1 MRLVRTDA
9 DGRGEAIE
17 LAGESLIVGRQT
29 TRGVQIEH
37 PTVSREHAR
46 FFVRDG
52 VWQIADLNSSNGT
65 FVNGARV
72 TKATLKPGDVVK
84 LGSIELRLDDAAK
97 PTAARPTAASDE
109 IQLEDDFFAA
119 PPKAAAPKPS
129 TASAVDEIQLDEG
142 PVTAK
147 FPTPAKTPTGAGS
160 ISGAGGAAGT
170 IAGRGP
176 TMPTPGPNLS
186 TMPGSLGVPPPPKRL
201 STQNLVRKSDEA
213 TGGGV
218 LRHDI
223 AQYGGFMKLVIVVLC
238 LGAAYGL
245 YLGVMKLTE
254 TVVPE
259 RTEAPASTETQ
270 DEAPEAD
277 K

>member
-17 LAGESLIVGRQT
+17 LAGESVIVGRQT

-72 TKATLKPGDVVK
+72 TKATLKPGDLVK

-97 PTAARPTAASDE
+97 PPAARPTAASDE

-119 PPKAAAPKPS
+119 PPKATAARPS
-129 TASAVDEIQLDEG
+129 AAAAVDEIQLDEG

-160 ISGAGGAAGT
+160 ISGAGAAR
-170 IAGRGP
+170 AP

-186 TMPGSLGVPPPPKRL
+186 TMPGAMGVPPPPKRL

-213 TGGGV
+213 SSGGV

-223 AQYGGFMKLVIVVLC
+223 AQYGGFMKFVIVAACV
-238 LGAAYGL
+238 GAAYGL

-254 TVVPE
+254 TVVPAK
-259 RTEAPASTETQ
+259 TEAPANPDVE
-270 DEAPEAD
+270 DEATEAD

>member
-17 LAGESLIVGRQT
+17 LSAESMIVGRQT

-72 TKATLKPGDVVK
+72 TKATLKPGDLVK

-97 PTAARPTAASDE
+97 PAAASDE
-109 IQLEDDFFAA
+109 IELEDDFFAA
-119 PPKAAAPKPS
+119 PPKTTATKPS
-129 TASAVDEIQLDEG
+129 AASAVDEIQLDEG

-160 ISGAGGAAGT
+160 ISGAGAARVP
-170 IAGRGP
+170 A
-176 TMPTPGPNLS
+176 MPTPGPNLS
-186 TMPGSLGVPPPPKRL
+186 TMPGAMGAPPPKRL

-213 TGGGV
+213 TSGGV

-223 AQYGGFMKLVIVVLC
+223 AQYGGFMKFVIVVVC
-238 LGAAYGL
+238 VGAAYGL

-254 TVVPE
+254 TVVPA

>member
-17 LAGESLIVGRQT
+17 LAGDSVIVGRQT

-72 TKATLKPGDVVK
+72 TKATLKPGDLVK
-84 LGSIELRLDDAAK
+84 LGSIELRLDDAA
-97 PTAARPTAASDE
+97 RPAAASDE

-119 PPKAAAPKPS
+119 PPKAAAARPS
-129 TASAVDEIQLDEG
+129 PAVEVDEIQLDEG
-142 PVTAK
+142 PMTAK

-160 ISGAGGAAGT
+160 ISGAGGAGA
-170 IAGRGP
+170 ARAP
-176 TMPTPGPNLS
+176 AMPTPGPNLS
-186 TMPGSLGVPPPPKRL
+186 TMPGAMGVPPPPKRL
-201 STQNLVRKSDEA
+201 STQNLVRKTDEA
-213 TGGGV
+213 AGGGV

-259 RTEAPASTETQ
+259 QKEAPAAT
-270 DEAPEAD
+270 DEAIEEPEAE

>member
-1 MRLVRTDA
+1 VRLVRTDA
-9 DGRGEAIE
+9 EGRGDVVE
-17 LAGESLIVGRQT
+17 LAGESIIVGRQT
-29 TRGVQIEH
+29 SRGVQVEH
-37 PTVSREHAR
+37 PTVSREHAK

-52 VWQIADLNSSNGT
+52 QWQIADLNSSNGT
-65 FVNGARV
+65 FVNGAKV
-72 TKATLKPGDVVK
+72 TKATLKAGDAVR
-84 LGSIELRLDDAAK
+84 LGSVEFRLDDGAK
-97 PTAARPTAASDE
+97 PVAAAAADE
-109 IQLEDDFFAA
+109 IRLEDDFFAA
-119 PPKAAAPKPS
+119 PPRS
-129 TASAVDEIQLDEG
+129 ASAAKPTPAPAADIDEIRLDEG
-142 PVTAK
+142 PVTSK

-160 ISGAGGAAGT
+160 ISGAGGAGA
-170 IAGRGP
+170 ARAP

-186 TMPGSLGVPPPPKRL
+186 TMPGATGAPPPPKRL
-201 STQNLVRKSDEA
+201 STQNLVRKTDEA
-213 TGGGV
+213 AGGGV

-259 RTEAPASTETQ
+259 QKEAPAAT
-270 DEAPEAD
+270 DEATEEPEAE

>member
-9 DGRGEAIE
+9 DGRGEAID
-17 LAGESLIVGRQT
+17 LAGESVIVGRQT
-29 TRGVQIEH
+29 TRGAQIDH

-65 FVNGARV
+65 FVNGAKV
-72 TKATLKPGDVVK
+72 TKATLKAGDVVRLGNVEFK
-84 LGSIELRLDDAAK
+84 LHDTAK
-97 PTAARPTAASDE
+97 PAAAADE
-109 IQLEDDFFAA
+109 IRLEDDFFSA
-119 PPKAAAPKPS
+119 PSKPAAPKPS
-129 TASAVDEIQLDEG
+129 ATVDVDEIQLDEG
-142 PVTAK
+142 PVTSK
-147 FPTPAKTPTGAGS
+147 FPTPAKTPMGAGS
-160 ISGAGGAAGT
+160 ISGAGGAGAAAARAT
-170 IAGRGP
+170 LP
-176 TMPTPGPNLS
+176 SPGPNLS
-186 TMPGSLGVPPPPKRL
+186 TMPGATGAPPPPKRL

-213 TGGGV
+213 AGGGV

-223 AQYGGFMKLVIVVLC
+223 AQYGGFMKFVIVAACAGL
-238 LGAAYGL
+238 AYGL

-259 RTEAPASTETQ
+259 RTEAPATTDVE
-270 DEAPEAD
+270 DEATDAD